1 MDLQDSESCAQSILE
16 YTTIVLELKTIDLVY
31 FIFLSYFY
39 ILFIFL
45 FDLKNLELEFS
56 VTRTITY

>member
-45 FDLKNLELEFS
+45 FDLKIR
-56 VTRTITY
+56 VRI